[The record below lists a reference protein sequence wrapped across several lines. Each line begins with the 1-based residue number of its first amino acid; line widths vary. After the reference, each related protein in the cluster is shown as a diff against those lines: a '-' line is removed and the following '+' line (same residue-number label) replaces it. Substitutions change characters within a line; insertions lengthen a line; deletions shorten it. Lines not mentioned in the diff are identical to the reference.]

1 MDLALFELMGSYF
14 FSLYSHKKCY
24 KKSRQKGLKKDR
36 LVNTVYMNIRK
47 LGINIIGPNI
57 HVHCY
62 IHGLGT
68 L

>member
-1 MDLALFELMGSYF
+1 MDDTGRYVIALQNIHNVTREST
-14 FSLYSHKKCY
+14 
-24 KKSRQKGLKKDR
+24 KGTKKDR
-36 LVNTVYMNIRK
+36 FVITVYMNVRK
-47 LGINIIGPNI
+47 LSINILGPNI